1 LRREKPKHQ
10 PSKRQKNLQTQS
22 QPSPPLKTTPL
33 IFGSWIF
40 GPFTFAA
47 RNSRPAS
54 ITSVTRWLLVVV
66 GCAVLAMAQPMSAA
80 PEADSPAPEK
90 PAATPAEKSVEKAP
104 AEKPAATDKTFYP
117 RNSSERPADALIEKS
132 AAASNAIMLL
142 AALALAAGGVWVF
155 VQRRQNGTLPI
166 RGQRKLQIEETRP
179 LGGRQYLIVAN
190 YDGKKFLLGVTP
202 GKINLLTPLGD
213 ESAGPAEKKP

>member
-1 LRREKPKHQ
+1 
-10 PSKRQKNLQTQS
+10 
-22 QPSPPLKTTPL
+22 LKTTPL
-33 IFGSWIF
+33 IFGSRIF

-80 PEADSPAPEK
+80 PEAAPTLENSPEK
-90 PAATPAEKSVEKAP
+90 PTVKPVEKPDDKSAAERSVEKP
-104 AEKPAATDKTFYP
+104 GTEKPVSPDQIIYP
-117 RNSSERPADALIEKS
+117 KNSPERPATAPVEKS
-132 AAASNAIMLL
+132 SSVGNMLVTL

-155 VQRRQNGTLPI
+155 VQRRQAGPLSA

-179 LGGRQYLIVAN
+179 LGGRQYLVVAN

-202 GKINLLTPLGD
+202 GQINLLTPLAD
-213 ESAGPAEKKP
+213 ENTSPEEKKP

>member
-1 LRREKPKHQ
+1 
-10 PSKRQKNLQTQS
+10 
-22 QPSPPLKTTPL
+22 LKTTPL

-80 PEADSPAPEK
+80 SETVP
-90 PAATPAEKSVEKAP
+90 SVEKPSEQP
-104 AEKPAATDKTFYP
+104 ASPDKIIYP
-117 RNSSERPADALIEKS
+117 KNSPERPAGAPVEKS
-132 AAASNAIMLL
+132 ASVTSMLSML
-142 AALALAAGGVWVF
+142 AALALAAGGVWVLF
-155 VQRRQNGTLPI
+155 QRRQAGPLSA

-190 YDGKKFLLGVTP
+190 YDGKKYLLGVTP
-202 GKINLLTPLGD
+202 GRINLLTPLD
-213 ESAGPAEKKP
+213 AESAGSGDKKP